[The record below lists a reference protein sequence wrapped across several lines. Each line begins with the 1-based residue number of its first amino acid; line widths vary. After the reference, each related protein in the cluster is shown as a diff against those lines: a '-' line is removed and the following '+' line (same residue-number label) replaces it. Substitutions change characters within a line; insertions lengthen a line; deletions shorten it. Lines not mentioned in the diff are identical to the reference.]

1 MEEER
6 KMGRAPMSADKR
18 RQLGYIRT
26 EWGVQADVVDALIS
40 ALGEGVSDVEQ
51 LVLVVEQNAV
61 IHSGRM
67 AIQNSMGSFLKRNYQ
82 GSTNTPA
89 LFLEDLRR
97 QKQWLA
103 EHGNVPPT
111 LSRVSPSVRDAIREK
126 YGKSESKE

>member
-1 MEEER
+1 MVR
-6 KMGRAPMSADKR
+6 TPMSADKR
-18 RQLGYIRT
+18 QQLGYMQT
-26 EWGVQADVVDALIS
+26 EWGVQANVVDALIS

-67 AIQNSMGSFLKRNYQ
+67 AIQNSINSFFKRNYQ
-82 GSTNTPA
+82 GSANIPA

-111 LSRVSPSVRDAIREK
+111 LSRVSQSVRDAVREK
-126 YGKSESKE
+126 YGKGENKE